1 MTVSI
6 FDLAHSAGM
15 LAVERLTVEP
25 MVVIDGVIIDGSTR
39 YIVEGGVCGFAWINV
54 PAKGCH
60 VKEAKLFGARKGY
73 PKGLTIWVSHFGQSM
88 QRKETYAYAFAKSL
102 RSVGIDA
109 YSDSRMD

>member
-1 MTVSI
+1 MNSETSI
-6 FDLAHSAGM
+6 FDLAHRAGM

-25 MVVIDGVIIDGSTR
+25 MAVIDGSTR
-39 YIVEGGVCGFAWINV
+39 YIVEGGVCGFAWINL
-54 PAKGCH
+54 PARGCH

-102 RSVGIDA
+102 RNVGIDA